1 MVDHH
6 RAGRRAAARLAAVP
20 LAVAA
25 LLAACSDDVSTR
37 SADAPET
44 TDERVAPASTTS
56 VAPLP
61 TAAPYVSDAYADP
74 AHWLCRPDR
83 TDDWCDGDLDAT
95 VVGADGTTALEPFR
109 PAEDPPVDCFYVY
122 PTISGDPGATADLVA
137 DASEGWAGR
146 NQAARFGT
154 VCRVFA
160 PVYRQITLAALFGGV
175 TATPEDR
182 ELGYADV
189 ADAWRHYLANDN
201 GGRGVVL
208 VGHSQGAGV
217 LNRLIRE
224 EIDPDAG
231 ERARLVS
238 ALLIG
243 SGVRIP
249 TPAADSGGDFANVG
263 VCRTAEQVGCV
274 ISYATFSDTE
284 PPPAETRFG
293 KPREGDGSVVCANP
307 AALGGGTGKL
317 TSYLPADTVRALLP
331 PDVELSTPYVK
342 FDQWADATCRVGG
355 GLHWLE
361 AAFPDGDDARP
372 DGFPPQPTPTW
383 GLHLLDVGLAHG
395 NLVDVVQTQAAAW
408 ARGR

>member
-1 MVDHH
+1 MVDH
-6 RAGRRAAARLAAVP
+6 RCPRRIVATLLAAGS
-20 LAVAA
+20 
-25 LLAACSDDVSTR
+25 LLAACSDDVTTR
-37 SADAPET
+37 GEDAAET
-44 TDERVAPASTTS
+44 TATS
-56 VAPLP
+56 VAPDATTSTVVPLP
-61 TAAPYVSDAYADP
+61 AVAPYTSPTYADP

-83 TDDWCDGDLDAT
+83 TDDWCDGDLDTT
-95 VVGADGTTALEPFR
+95 VVGADGTTAPEPFR

-137 DASEGWAGR
+137 DASEGWAGQ
-146 NQAARFGT
+146 NQAARFGS

-160 PVYRQITLAALFGGV
+160 PTYRQITLAALFSGV
-175 TATPEDR
+175 PATPEDR

-189 ADAWRHYLANDN
+189 ADAWKHYLANDN

-208 VGHSQGAGV
+208 VGHSQGASV

-224 EIDPDAG
+224 EIDPVAG

-249 TPAADSGGDFANVG
+249 TPEADSGGDFADVG

-293 KPREGDGSVVCANP
+293 KPREGDGSVVCTNP

-331 PDVELSTPYVK
+331 RDVELSTPYVK

-383 GLHLLDVGLAHG
+383 GLHLLDIGLAHG

-408 ARGR
+408 TRGR